1 VIAGRHIRAAAL
13 ACVVVLGATAC
24 VREVATDPT
33 GSPSPTPEPQELTVF
48 AAASLTEAFGEI
60 AEDFE
65 LAHEGVEVIVSFGP
79 SDGLA
84 AQIQSEG
91 TADVFASASQSWM
104 NAVSVSP
111 GVEFRTDFVRNE
123 LAVIT
128 PPDNPAEIETF
139 EDLADPGVQ
148 LILAGENVPVGEF
161 AREALDEAG
170 ILEGAL
176 SNVVSN
182 EQDAAAVVAKI
193 LLGEADAGIA
203 YVSDVSVAAGNDL
216 GSVEIPD
223 DVNVVTTYPIAVV
236 EGSDQTEL
244 GHEFIGW
251 MSSAQGLAVLEDYG
265 FDPVD

>member
-1 VIAGRHIRAAAL
+1 M
-13 ACVVVLGATAC
+13 
-24 VREVATDPT
+24 
-33 GSPSPTPEPQELTVF
+33 F
-48 AAASLTEAFGEI
+48 AAASLTEAFAEI

-65 LAHEGVEVIVSFGP
+65 LAHEGVEVIVNFGP

-91 TADVFASASQSWM
+91 TADVFASASQAWM

-123 LAVIT
+123 LVVIT

-139 EDLADPGVQ
+139 EDLADPGIQ

-176 SNVVSN
+176 ANVVSN

-203 YVSDVSVAAGNDL
+203 YLSDVSVASGNDL

-223 DVNVVTTYPIAVV
+223 EVNVVTTYPIAVV
-236 EGSDQTEL
+236 EGSEHAEL

>member
-1 VIAGRHIRAAAL
+1 
-13 ACVVVLGATAC
+13 
-24 VREVATDPT
+24 
-33 GSPSPTPEPQELTVF
+33 
-48 AAASLTEAFGEI
+48 
-60 AEDFE
+60 
-65 LAHEGVEVIVSFGP
+65 
-79 SDGLA
+79 
-84 AQIQSEG
+84 
-91 TADVFASASQSWM
+91 M
-104 NAVSVSP
+104 
-111 GVEFRTDFVRNE
+111 
-123 LAVIT
+123 IT

-139 EDLADPGVQ
+139 EDLADPGIQ

-170 ILEGAL
+170 ILDDAL
-176 SNVVSN
+176 ANVVSN

-236 EGSDQTEL
+236 EGSEHAEL